1 MRNKLFI
8 LTLAIITCISVV
20 LADNY
25 PARMYLIGDGAPQN
39 NWDLTAITSMV
50 TTSPGVYTWTGELKD
65 GRMKFIPYPSYE
77 PSYGPTAADTIETGK
92 SELAQ
97 DIVAGESYDMEL
109 RVDYTMPDKSCNIT
123 AGRYKL
129 T

>member
-1 MRNKLFI
+1 MRTKVFLLATAFMASVSALF
-8 LTLAIITCISVV
+8 AV
-20 LADNY
+20 DY
-25 PARMYLIGDGAPQN
+25 PTRMYLIGDATPN
-39 NWDLTAITSMV
+39 NWDLAAITSMV

-77 PSYGPTAADTIETGK
+77 PSYGPIAADTIEEGK

-109 RVDYTMPDKSCNIT
+109 RV
-123 AGRYKL
+123 
-129 T
+129 